1 LKVGIAGIGKMGA
14 AIATR
19 LAGLGHE
26 VTVWNRTAAKA
37 QALAP
42 AGVKVAATPRELAGG
57 AEIVISILT
66 NAEAIDAAYDG
77 ADGMLAADIKGKLFI
92 EMSTV
97 RPVTEK
103 ALAAKIRAKNAA
115 MVDCPVGGT
124 VGPARDGKLFGFVGG
139 DAADVARAKP
149 LLDQMCRR
157 VEHVGAIGA
166 GASMKLAI
174 NLPLLVYW
182 QALGEALLLCKP
194 LGLDPARVMDI
205 LADTSGAPN
214 VLKVRGAALAA
225 ALAGKDTGVITFDID
240 SIRKDLQT
248 MIEEA
253 QALGGTLPVTARAL
267 ECFDQASR
275 EGLGKGDA
283 TLLPVRWAKSAARS

>member
-1 LKVGIAGIGKMGA
+1 MGKMGS

-26 VTVWNRTAAKA
+26 VTVWNRTASKA
-37 QALAP
+37 QALAQT
-42 AGVKVAATPRELAGG
+42 GVRVAATPRELASLS
-57 AEIVISILT
+57 EIVISILT
-66 NAEAIDAAYDG
+66 NAAAIDAAYDG
-77 ADGMLAADIKGKLFI
+77 KDGLLAGEVAGKLFI

-97 RPVTEK
+97 RPATQK
-103 ALAAKIRAKNAA
+103 ALAARIAARNAA
-115 MVDCPVGGT
+115 MIDCPVGGT

-139 DAADVARAKP
+139 DAADVARAQP

-157 VEHVGAIGA
+157 VEHLGPVGS

-205 LADTSGAPN
+205 LADTSGAPG
-214 VLKVRGAALAA
+214 VLKARGPVIAA
-225 ALAGKDTGVITFDID
+225 ALAGKDTGTITFDID
-240 SIRKDLQT
+240 SLRKDLQT
-248 MIEEA
+248 MLEEA

-267 ECFDQASR
+267 ECFDEASR
-275 EGLGKGDA
+275 AGLGKGDA
-283 TLLPVRWAKSAARS
+283 TLLPVRWAKSAAN